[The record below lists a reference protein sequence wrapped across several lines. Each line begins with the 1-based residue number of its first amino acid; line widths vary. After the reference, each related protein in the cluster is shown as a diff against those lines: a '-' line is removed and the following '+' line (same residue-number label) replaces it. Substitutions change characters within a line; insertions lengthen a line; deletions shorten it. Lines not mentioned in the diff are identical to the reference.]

1 MLLTFSTS
9 PVDVILSRLYVEM
22 KSQVSIA
29 CLESVD
35 AVVIVV
41 ILLRIQ
47 PIAKTPLRM
56 HFSLFDLASL

>member
-47 PIAKTPLRM
+47 PIAKTPFRM
-56 HFSLFDLASL
+56 PFSLFDLAPL